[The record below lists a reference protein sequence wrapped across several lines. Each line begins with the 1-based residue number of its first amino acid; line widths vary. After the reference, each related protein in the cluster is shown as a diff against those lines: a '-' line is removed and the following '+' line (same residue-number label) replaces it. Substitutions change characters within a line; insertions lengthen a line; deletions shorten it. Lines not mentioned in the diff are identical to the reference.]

1 MLDPKM
7 RPDCVKIMSKKSL
20 TIGELL
26 QKDGGVLKVL
36 REGAQAADETL
47 IALKSLLPSQLA
59 DAIRAASIQQEGHAL
74 DIICE
79 SPGMATR
86 LRFALGELDTQLVTT
101 LKLVAPYKV
110 KIKVRTQA
118 RKTHPTSLT

>member
-1 MLDPKM
+1 MLDPKA
-7 RPDCVKIMSKKSL
+7 PLKFAKIMSKKSL

-36 REGAQAADETL
+36 RQGAQAADQTL

-59 DAIRAASIQQEGHAL
+59 DSISAASIQQEGHAL
-74 DIICE
+74 HIICE

-101 LKLVAPYKV
+101 LKLVAPFTV
-110 KIKVRTQA
+110 KIKVRTHA
-118 RKTHPTSLT
+118 RKTHPTS